1 MSTTSEPYPGQLF
14 IPVAFEQLDGGDLAF
29 EVSSEWQMPTSAA
42 AGIVQSSCLSD
53 SRAKT
58 GGASRVRSCRLW
70 RQRGADP
77 HHRGAR

>member
-1 MSTTSEPYPGQLF
+1 
-14 IPVAFEQLDGGDLAF
+14 
-29 EVSSEWQMPTSAA
+29 MPTSAA